1 MNDSDQTPDGPG
13 FAGAGTS
20 FAGESLSPDLPSE
33 GLLNV
38 TSSPIFK
45 LLHEWC
51 PQASQNMQREDI
63 RYSQERT
70 ASGQT
75 RA

>member
-1 MNDSDQTPDGPG
+1 MNDSDQTPDGTV

-20 FAGESLSPDLPSE
+20 FASESLSPDVRSE

-38 TSSPIFK
+38 TSSPIVK

-51 PQASQNMQREDI
+51 PQAP
-63 RYSQERT
+63 
-70 ASGQT
+70 
-75 RA
+75 